1 MRGRPP
7 RSTGMDTLFPYP
19 TLFRSRRSYRR
30 RGPARGG
37 APRLPRCRRLRRPVH
52 RQYDGDGADLPWPVA
67 AGSQR
72 HPGDACRQACRGK
85 GLRRV
90 GDAAAAKGGP
100 TPRDLLSAV
109 ALHNAA
115 RAVSATAGS
124 TNAALHLLAIAHEA
138 GVPFDLEEFEAAA
151 TSTPVIADLK
161 PGGR

>member
-1 MRGRPP
+1 MQR
-7 RSTGMDTLFPYP
+7 
-19 TLFRSRRSYRR
+19 LFRS
-30 RGPARGG
+30 
-37 APRLPRCRRLRRPVH
+37 
-52 RQYDGDGADLPWPVA
+52 
-67 AGSQR
+67 
-72 HPGDACRQACRGK
+72 
-85 GLRRV
+85 
-90 GDAAAAKGGP
+90 GP

-161 PGGR
+161 PGGRYTAAEMFQHGGTALVARELRSAGLIEDLPTVTGRSLFQELDEIGRASYRERVCQYV